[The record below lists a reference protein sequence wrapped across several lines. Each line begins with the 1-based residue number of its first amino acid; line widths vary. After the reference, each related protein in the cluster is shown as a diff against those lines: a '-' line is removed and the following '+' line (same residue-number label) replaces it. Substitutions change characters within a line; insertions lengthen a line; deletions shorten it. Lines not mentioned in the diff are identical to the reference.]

1 MVKTLE
7 WRYHRPGWTSCKRTQ
22 EFLATHNISDGLVQ
36 SATKDPLEGSNAL
49 SVLENV
55 NRMYVAKGRK
65 VIKMDL
71 SQDEAGESELLELLL
86 GRSGK
91 LRAPTIK
98 VGESLMVGYS
108 QEMFT
113 SVLLWATLSRFYV
126 YKVVDRARASS
137 YHRGGCKG
145 PINERYRCLSCSA

>member
-1 MVKTLE
+1 M
-7 WRYHRPGWTSCKRTQ
+7 
-22 EFLATHNISDGLVQ
+22 
-36 SATKDPLEGSNAL
+36 

-55 NRMYVAKGRK
+55 NSMYVAKGRK
-65 VIKMDL
+65 VIEMDL

-113 SVLLWATLSRFYV
+113 SVLL
-126 YKVVDRARASS
+126 
-137 YHRGGCKG
+137 
-145 PINERYRCLSCSA
+145 

>member
-1 MVKTLE
+1 M
-7 WRYHRPGWTSCKRTQ
+7 
-22 EFLATHNISDGLVQ
+22 
-36 SATKDPLEGSNAL
+36 

-65 VIKMDL
+65 VIEMDL

-113 SVLLWATLSRFYV
+113 SVLL
-126 YKVVDRARASS
+126 
-137 YHRGGCKG
+137 
-145 PINERYRCLSCSA
+145 

>member
-1 MVKTLE
+1 M
-7 WRYHRPGWTSCKRTQ
+7 
-22 EFLATHNISDGLVQ
+22 VQ

-71 SQDEAGESELLELLL
+71 SLDEAGESELLELLL

-113 SVLLWATLSRFYV
+113 SVLL
-126 YKVVDRARASS
+126 
-137 YHRGGCKG
+137 
-145 PINERYRCLSCSA
+145 